1 MSSYPLCTQTERA
14 KLVIMLHDITQYALD
29 SQTCRYSNQLYGSV
43 KSSYLCSLASVTADE
58 VLFLVACACN
68 FVC

>member
-43 KSSYLCSLASVTADE
+43 KKSLFRRISAADE

>member
-1 MSSYPLCTQTERA
+1 
-14 KLVIMLHDITQYALD
+14 MLHDITQYAID

-43 KSSYLCSLASVTADE
+43 KKSLFRRISAADE